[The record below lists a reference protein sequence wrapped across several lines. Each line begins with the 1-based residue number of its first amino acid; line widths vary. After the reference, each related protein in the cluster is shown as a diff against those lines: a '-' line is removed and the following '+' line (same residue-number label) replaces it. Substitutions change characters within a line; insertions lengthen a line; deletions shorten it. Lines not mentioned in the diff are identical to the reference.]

1 LSDQDLRQ
9 AFDALEDLLAVAADH
24 PDPERVAAWHGQFR
38 EALATA
44 ERGPQWPELKLRGQV
59 LCARLDQRVATLKTL
74 QESVKQEMNAQG
86 TARRALSAY
95 TPSRV

>member
-1 LSDQDLRQ
+1 LSDRDLSQ

-24 PDPERVAAWHGQFR
+24 PDPEVVAAWHEQFKL
-38 EALATA
+38 ALATA
-44 ERGPQWPELKLRGQV
+44 ERGPLWPELKMRGKV
-59 LCARLDQRVATLKTL
+59 LSARLDQRVATLKAL
-74 QESVKQEMNAQG
+74 QESVKQEMSTQG